1 MSLSLL
7 NSPKSAKHL
16 NSCFLRTVVTNSNW
30 EDMLR
35 ASAEVLGKGLLAT
48 SYEAYLEDGPMIV
61 VKMLKL
67 AKVATT
73 EFEKLIE
80 QISSIRHK
88 NVATLRAYLCGK
100 DKWLP
105 VYYYYDR
112 GSMIRNCVGIL
123 FPSLMNHVQ
132 QQLQPFT
139 KYEAPEVAVN
149 RRSQQSDVYS
159 FRVLLLELMVRQ
171 FEPAQVMASIF
182 GILWLILGSG
192 RKKAIKFYGKLV
204 GRWIE
209 GVSRSLALCA
219 VHSESRDNLFYECDF
234 GKTLWKKILYWNGF
248 DREHMGWHNEV
259 SWAVTHMKGKAIQ
272 AIIYRLA
279 WRAHI
284 YASWMA
290 RNEKVHSSVE
300 APIDLLG
307 L

>member
-88 NVATLRAYLCGK
+88 NVATLRAYL
-100 DKWLP
+100 L
-105 VYYYYDR
+105 
-112 GSMIRNCVGIL
+112 
-123 FPSLMNHVQ
+123 
-132 QQLQPFT
+132 
-139 KYEAPEVAVN
+139 N

-171 FEPAQVMASIF
+171 FEPAQVMARRSQQSDVYSF
-182 GILWLILGSG
+182 GVILLEL
-192 RKKAIKFYGKLV
+192 LV
-204 GRWIE
+204 REFEPTPSDGQ
-209 GVSRSLALCA
+209 V
-219 VHSESRDNLFYECDF
+219 RDF
-234 GKTLWKKILYWNGF
+234 
-248 DREHMGWHNEV
+248 
-259 SWAVTHMKGKAIQ
+259 
-272 AIIYRLA
+272 
-279 WRAHI
+279 
-284 YASWMA
+284 ASWGQ
-290 RNEKVHSSVE
+290 V
-300 APIDLLG
+300 
-307 L
+307 